1 MNCISKLQSHRFLF
15 RKCLLQP
22 SQTRTI
28 FDESYL
34 SQEGIQSKQ
43 KEFLASCNDVK
54 AHFENIQRNFQR
66 GGIEVMTQNQVFDT
80 ISSASENEDCNDKEY
95 IKTIVKSFCQD
106 IDRDEKAKQMVIKSF
121 LYLCYIN
128 QDHENATEIADLG
141 LSMNLMGY
149 STTSIYLQLLY
160 NAGLYE
166 NVYTVIKMNK
176 DELFPENSTANLNTY
191 TRALAALYQLGTD
204 EAFRDAME
212 LKKEMLQESR
222 SYVERFKREKKLKTN
237 KNGTHR
243 DFGFFRGS
251 SLAGWFAVEKGKYGI
266 AIDFFENMEIGKS
279 DLNLNIMCYAKA
291 KSGDAEGAIKEM
303 SSVVRKSKG
312 RWKVEVC
319 SEVMDAI
326 SEEVKYFSSPDLNE
340 QFSKLC
346 SLLDKGATLTET
358 SIREEILR
366 PITSK
371 PERKKDTAF
380 SAYKKPPTDSEK
392 VDDLLS

>member
-15 RKCLLQP
+15 RRCLLQP

-34 SQEGIQSKQ
+34 SLEGLQSKQ

-54 AHFENIQRNFQR
+54 AHFENIQRNFQK

-80 ISSASENEDCNDKEY
+80 INSAKENEECNDKEY
-95 IKTIVKSFCQD
+95 IKNIVKSFCQD
-106 IDRDEKAKQMVIKSF
+106 IDRDEKAKKQVIKSF
-121 LYLCYIN
+121 MYLCYTN
-128 QDHENATEIADLG
+128 QDHENAKEIADLAM
-141 LSMNLMGY
+141 SMNIM
-149 STTSIYLQLLY
+149 SSNTKHIYLHLLY

-166 NVYTVIKMNK
+166 NVFTAIKMTK
-176 DELFPENSTANLNTY
+176 DDSSFAENTY
-191 TRALAALYQLGTD
+191 TTALAALYQLGTD

-212 LKKEMLQESR
+212 LKKEMLQDSR
-222 SYVERFKREKKLKTN
+222 SYVEKCKREKKLKTN

-243 DFGFFRGS
+243 DFGFFRGA

-266 AIDFFENMEIGKS
+266 AVDFFENMDDIS
-279 DLNLNIMCYAKA
+279 NLNLNIMCYAKA

-319 SEVMDAI
+319 SEVMDVI
-326 SEEVKYFSSPDLNE
+326 SEEVKYFDSPDLKE

-366 PITSK
+366 PITRK
-371 PERKKDTAF
+371 PERRKKDAPF

-392 VDDLLS
+392 IDDLLS